1 MKQGLICASCNDLGR
16 FENPIRHSFH
26 PQTSFFSHIAA
37 LAQGGKGRV
46 RTGAKT
52 RKTLRERLWRCVAAP
67 PWYPIKTATRLGVVP
82 LYDTGWDD
90 LSRRLRHFLPPYE
103 AKNGP
108 KRTFLGRFPFTAPRY
123 GTHISKGWLCP
134 SPPVA
139 WVTK

>member
-26 PQTSFFSHIAA
+26 PQTSFFSHIAD

-67 PWYPIKTATRLGVVP
+67 PWYPIKAIHPTRSGAALGHRMGRSYPSITALLTP
-82 LYDTGWDD
+82 LRGQKW
-90 LSRRLRHFLPPYE
+90 
-103 AKNGP
+103 AK
-108 KRTFLGRFPFTAPRY
+108 TDVFGRFPFTAPRY